1 MKSNTQ
7 FKSKES
13 SSEELVSAIR
23 EIPIRLIYDG
33 CCSLENEK
41 EGNFNYEEYL
51 ESVKNS
57 SNYGHFLTLSCEDHF
72 IRKFGNQFNCDGNF
86 SKQWTTKDPVVLEIV
101 FLAISNKIFSFLQ
114 MDTYLTIHFLL

>member
-72 IRKFGNQFNCDGNF
+72 IRKFGNQFNCDGKLFNHKIKAMDHKRSSSARNRFSRNF
-86 SKQWTTKDPVVLEIV
+86 
-101 FLAISNKIFSFLQ
+101 
-114 MDTYLTIHFLL
+114 